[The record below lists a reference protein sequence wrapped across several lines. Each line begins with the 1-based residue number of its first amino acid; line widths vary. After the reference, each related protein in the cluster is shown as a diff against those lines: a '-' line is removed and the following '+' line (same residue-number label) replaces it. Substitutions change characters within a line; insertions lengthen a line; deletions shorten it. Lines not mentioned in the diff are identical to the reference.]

1 MPVVPPP
8 RRIVLEEPA
17 PLLRWLDG
25 GPEEV
30 DLDRIELSE
39 IWGLVALATLG
50 RRERASLVPART
62 RGETGASRFAHAV
75 GFGDVIEGSPAIE
88 AAQPARTVR
97 LARLRDFVAIEPAAG
112 RISRL
117 IISDPQFE
125 ETRRAVYYV
134 LVELLRN
141 VLQHSQDPLGAVVA
155 AQVDWR
161 GQRDRVQIA
170 VGDAGIGIF
179 AAMKGMHRSLDSA
192 QAAIERALWPHIS
205 GAFEQGWTGSPN
217 QSNAGLGLF
226 FISEIAKL
234 ELGKLVIASRGA
246 TLVLEGGEEPDQPTF
261 RFVEPKGLGFPGT
274 LVAFEM
280 PVGEVADYGGLMEAI
295 QARAKERQPR
305 RVVHRWFTFDP
316 PPPTVRVFLVSYAS
330 ENTQAAAEFSER
342 ELEPRLFRR
351 ESVALD
357 FRNIDICTQ
366 SYLHALLYAAL
377 RVAWAR
383 QAPIYVVHAAPA
395 VRSGLEFLESYAL
408 GG

>member
-1 MPVVPPP
+1 MTTAVPPN
-8 RRIVLEEPA
+8 RILLEDPA

-25 GPEEV
+25 KPGAI
-30 DLDRIELSE
+30 DLDQVDVSE

-50 RRERASLVPART
+50 RHEHPALSAEPT
-62 RGETGASRFAHAV
+62 RGVTGASRFAHAL
-75 GFGDVIEGSPAIE
+75 GFHEVIEGSPPIE
-88 AAQPARTVR
+88 PAEPARTVK
-97 LARLRDFVAIEPAAG
+97 LSRLRDFAAIEPAASK
-112 RISRL
+112 ISRL
-117 IISDPQFE
+117 VIADDPFE
-125 ETRRAVYYV
+125 DTRRAVGYV

-155 AQVDWR
+155 AQVGAHSGRSW
-161 GQRDRVQIA
+161 VQVA

-179 AAMKGMHRSLDSA
+179 EALRGMHPSLDSA
-192 QAAIERALWPHIS
+192 RAALERALWPHLS
-205 GAFEQGWTGSPN
+205 GAFEQGMTGSPT

-234 ELGKLVIASRGA
+234 ERGKLVIASRGA
-246 TLVLEGGEEPDQPTF
+246 TLLLEGGEEPEQHTF
-261 RFVEPKGLGFPGT
+261 RFLEPEGLGFPGT

-280 PVGEVADYGGLMEAI
+280 PLGEVADYGRLMETI
-295 QARAKERQPR
+295 QARAKERQPKR
-305 RVVHRWFTFDP
+305 NVHRWFTFATP
-316 PPPTVRVFLVSYAS
+316 PVDLRPFLVSYTS
-330 ENTQAAAEFSER
+330 ENTQAASEFSAR

-383 QAPIYVVHAAPA
+383 QVPIYVVNAAPA